1 MAITWPETLPA
12 PLRTG
17 LKITPNPDVR
27 ARDTQSGRLELL
39 RFGAGNPDTLTCTLR
54 LRGDQV
60 ARFELFYTRELNQGH
75 NWIDADWLAP
85 ALGYTDH
92 YLRIVGYAQRQ
103 AMGAIYS
110 DYALTCSIARRADCP
125 ADTTWPETV

>member
-60 ARFELFYTRELNQGH
+60 ARFELFYARDLNMGR
-75 NWIDADWLAP
+75 NWIDADWLAS

-92 YLRIVGYAQRQ
+92 FLRIVGYVPRQ
-103 AMGAIYS
+103 DESPRS